1 MDGIQNKMADNIIEN
16 ISNAIDNSHISKIM
30 TASNCFGRTI
40 AEKKLVNVLVNIKD
54 LFKVEYTDIE
64 LYKKVIVL
72 NDFGELSANQF
83 VKGFRLFKEFIKT
96 HSFIKINIDNNKIV
110 TGNIFDGCNICFTGV
125 RDEEIE
131 LFIKKNNGIISTI
144 NKANILIYKTK
155 DVGQKFKTA
164 EEKEIH
170 LVQIDDFKTKY
181 CIQ

>member
-1 MDGIQNKMADNIIEN
+1 MAGPTL
-16 ISNAIDNSHISKIM
+16 A
-30 TASNCFGRTI
+30 
-40 AEKKLVNVLVNIKD
+40 LVGCCQGVPERNLRAGLV
-54 LFKVEYTDIE
+54 E
-64 LYKKVIVL
+64 LWVARPPCKGARAARLRMGALMRGLKPVRVVAQGMG
-72 NDFGELSANQF
+72 DANQF